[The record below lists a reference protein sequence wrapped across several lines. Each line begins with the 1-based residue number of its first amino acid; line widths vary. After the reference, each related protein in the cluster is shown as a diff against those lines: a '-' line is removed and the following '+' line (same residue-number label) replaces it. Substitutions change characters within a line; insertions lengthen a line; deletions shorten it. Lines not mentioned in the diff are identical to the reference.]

1 MYHTLEQL
9 LLKNETRMDGG
20 DLVKNVCDEFMRP
33 NLNLERLFF
42 VIQKKIEEHYILARF
57 IPPTM
62 LMLLF

>member
-33 NLNLERLFF
+33 NLNLERLFL
-42 VIQKKIEEHYILARF
+42 VIQNDTMGTLHQSIGLSLKNLMHY
-57 IPPTM
+57 
-62 LMLLF
+62 

>member
-42 VIQKKIEEHYILARF
+42 RNTEEDRRTLH
-57 IPPTM
+57 TS
-62 LMLLF
+62 

>member
-42 VIQKKIEEHYILARF
+42 VIQKKIEEHYIRYQKK
-57 IPPTM
+57 I
-62 LMLLF
+62 